1 MKNNTVF
8 CSVLGLI
15 GAALVIR
22 GSMLPAGPPIGAD
35 DQWNSNTSLSQRL
48 QDALMK
54 SNQK

>member
-22 GSMLPAGPPIGAD
+22 GSMLPAGPPCAGCEMAGAISIFMSAFIYFLD
-35 DQWNSNTSLSQRL
+35 
-48 QDALMK
+48 
-54 SNQK
+54 